1 MGNSKRKKFMNEMK
15 GTPQFDEETGV
26 LDVRQNRKQDIFVN
40 LPSNLNKLEYM
51 EYIRKNWEL
60 FTAFAYSRYLEEGK
74 GALICDW
81 DGSFMKALSS
91 THDCPWIPT
100 PDECHIAWLNA
111 ATIRILISANLFGE
125 DWNRLLDNYVPDL
138 MVIVCLSSYE
148 GMMTRTLSTMPF
160 PKESYLKNRGR
171 LSEFE
176 TMAVRR
182 EDAK

>member
-1 MGNSKRKKFMNEMK
+1 MGNSKRKKFINDMK
-15 GTPQFDEETGV
+15 GTPRFDEKLGV
-26 LDVRQNRKQDIFVN
+26 LDVRPNRKQNIFAN
-40 LPSNLNKLEYM
+40 LPSNLKKQDYM

-60 FTAFAYSRYLEEGK
+60 FAAFAYSRYLEEGK
-74 GALICDW
+74 GTLICDW

-91 THDCPWIPT
+91 THSCSWIPT
-100 PDECHIAWLNA
+100 PDECHVAWLNA
-111 ATIRILISANLFGE
+111 ATIRILIAAGLFGE

-138 MVIVCLSSYE
+138 MVIVCLSSYDS
-148 GMMTRTLSTMPF
+148 MMTRTLSMAPF

-182 EDAK
+182 EDA